1 MNKDAFIKLRIAD
14 KVELLWNEGEIISEK
29 VYYECNIT
37 LFLLE
42 NFFVEVFFN
51 REQNEIVSIEIQEN
65 ERILYD
71 YVKNLDLNELVKL

>member
-14 KVELLWNEGEIISEK
+14 KVELLWNEGEIVSEK

-51 REQNEIVSIEIQEN
+51 REQNEIVSIEIQDN